1 MVTDKIQSLY
11 GMDREAIRAAMI
23 KHNFAED
30 PFFKDVYNRF
40 CFLQQKAKM
49 ENTYYKIKN

>member
-23 KHNFAED
+23 KHNFNED
-30 PFFKDVYNRF
+30 PFFNEVRKKLS
-40 CFLQQKAKM
+40 FLQ
-49 ENTYYKIKN
+49 ENNKIDISYN

>member
-23 KHNFAED
+23 KHNFTED
-30 PFFKDVYNRF
+30 LFFSEIYKRL
-40 CFLQQKAKM
+40 CLLQNKAKII
-49 ENTYYKIKN
+49 NNN

>member
-23 KHNFAED
+23 KHNFTED
-30 PFFKDVYNRF
+30 PFFGDIYKRL
-40 CFLQQKAKM
+40 CILQNKAKM
-49 ENTYYKIKN
+49 INNN

>member
-23 KHNFAED
+23 KHNFSED
-30 PFFKDVYNRF
+30 PFFSDVNKRL
-40 CFLQQKAKM
+40 CVLQQKAKM
-49 ENTYYKIKN
+49 ENNN